1 MRTDVASYPPGS
13 VLECV
18 PMFPLPGVVLF
29 PKTLLPLHIFEPRYR
44 AMTEAALQGSREIV
58 MGCITG
64 GSAGDAAS
72 TPAVFSIAGLGEI
85 VQCERLADGRFNIVL
100 VGRARVRI
108 HELPFLP
115 PYRRVRAEVLGET
128 DTRAS
133 ESDVAAL
140 VSSATRLCASMRRAD
155 PAHELRLPSDDPGA
169 LADACAHQLVIDAD
183 ERQRLLET
191 LDTRERLRSVTEIL
205 AVQHALLEAKQ
216 GAAN

>member
-1 MRTDVASYPPGS
+1 MAAYPPGS

-44 AMTEAALQGSREIV
+44 AMTEDALQGSRQIV

-64 GSAGDAAS
+64 GSAGDAES
-72 TPAVFSIAGLGEI
+72 TPAVFAIAGLGEI

-108 HELPFLP
+108 HELPFVP
-115 PYRRVRAEVLGET
+115 PYRRVRAEVLCES

-155 PAHELRLPSDDPGA
+155 PAHELRLPSHDPGA